1 MNKLQY
7 PIGKFSMPTDRTQN
21 TIHAWIS
28 DLRAFPE
35 QLSELIY
42 PLSQAALQQRYRSG
56 GWTIVQIVHHCADS
70 HMNAFIRCKLALTE
84 DKPTIKDYQEA
95 LWAQQPDA
103 TLPSTDVSLQLLTG
117 LHRRWVT
124 LFENLPEAA
133 WQRTYFHPGHQRE
146 FSLLEVLGLYSWH
159 SRHHLSHIKLAI
171 DQPVSRDQYE

>member
-1 MNKLQY
+1 
-7 PIGKFSMPTDRTQN
+7 
-21 TIHAWIS
+21 
-28 DLRAFPE
+28 
-35 QLSELIY
+35 
-42 PLSQAALQQRYRSG
+42 
-56 GWTIVQIVHHCADS
+56 
-70 HMNAFIRCKLALTE
+70 MNAFIRCKLALTE

-117 LHRRWVT
+117 LHHRWVT
-124 LFENLPEAA
+124 LFENLLEAA

-146 FSLLEVLGLYSWH
+146 FSMLEVLGLYSWH